1 MALQLYSIAVVLVNG
16 SLLSE
21 EVSVKVG
28 RDARAQEVATVV
40 KGFAGLSPGA
50 AFTTID
56 CENGVPAFDFELNPG
71 KFFAVGGG
79 TLQVVELTVFAANR
93 MLTVKGFIT
102 KDNFGHAVNSEAKIS
117 FSFVG
122 EPGDWIK
129 AF

>member
-1 MALQLYSIAVVLVNG
+1 MALQLYSLAVVLVNG

-21 EVSVKVG
+21 ETSVRVG

-56 CENGVPAFDFELNPG
+56 VENGVPAADFELNPG
-71 KFFAVGGG
+71 KFFAVGQG

-93 MLTVKGFIT
+93 TLSTKGFIT
-102 KDNFGHAVNSEAKIS
+102 KDNFSHAVNSEAKIN

-122 EPGDWIK
+122 EPANWV
-129 AF
+129 